1 MELGKEQTVSDFG
14 FDVATGFE
22 QYNSNFVEPGSLG
35 EPSHEGFRNSVIERS
50 FEPSIEDRHDL
61 RSSGSLQDADS
72 KFDERSEV
80 GSIVSNISACV
91 DAAFSMLPLE
101 PPKPVWSRESGLTF
115 WRWCLHEKSMECGT
129 VDKDTI
135 SCYASSCRAVGEF
148 ARSEEIKGQKGV
160 RRQQHV
166 Q

>member
-1 MELGKEQTVSDFG
+1 M
-14 FDVATGFE
+14 
-22 QYNSNFVEPGSLG
+22 EPGSLG

-101 PPKPVWSRESGLTF
+101 PPKPVWEQGVWADIFGDGVFMKSQWNTARLTKIPYHAMPQVAGQWGNLPEVRKSKVRKVSG
-115 WRWCLHEKSMECGT
+115 
-129 VDKDTI
+129 D
-135 SCYASSCRAVGEF
+135 SSTYSDIV
-148 ARSEEIKGQKGV
+148 
-160 RRQQHV
+160 V
-166 Q
+166 QV